1 MGARGTLAA
10 GLFVLTTS
18 VGAVAAT
25 AGAAAAT
32 PSFDCDGAKSD
43 VEKLICSDDE
53 LADLDVRLAK
63 AFASALAL
71 APANDVAVMRANQ
84 KSWRRELLGCGKSGD
99 LRACTVN
106 AYHRRLDEL

>member
-1 MGARGTLAA
+1 MGARGTLAT
-10 GLFVLTTS
+10 VLVVLATS
-18 VGAVAAT
+18 I
-25 AGAAAAT
+25 GAAAAT
-32 PSFDCDGAKSD
+32 PSFDCDGAKTD

-71 APANDVAVMRANQ
+71 APANDVAVMRATQ
-84 KSWRRELLGCGKSGD
+84 KSWRRDLLGCGKSGD
-99 LRACTVN
+99 LRGCTVD